1 MNQQGFHHNGEV
13 ISLEQG
19 NIINISLRAVEA
31 CDGCRAKSV
40 CTSSKG
46 KDESG
51 STRIMRIVNNCAESL
66 KVGDIVDVSITY
78 RVGMIAVIVAYIIPL
93 VVFIGS
99 LAVGVSLGLEEGIAA
114 LVTFAI
120 TAIYYGVVYL
130 FRDRFER
137 VVNFEVVKTEE

>member
-1 MNQQGFHHNGEV
+1 MNQKGFRHNGEV
-13 ISLEQG
+13 ISLERG
-19 NIINISLRAVEA
+19 DVINISLRAVEA

-40 CTSSKG
+40 CSASNG

-51 STRIMRIVNNCAESL
+51 ATRIMRVVSSCAKSL

-78 RVGMIAVIVAYIIPL
+78 RVGMIAVVVAYIIPL
-93 VVFIGS
+93 VVFVGS
-99 LAVGVSLGLEEGIAA
+99 LAVEISLGLEEGVAA

-130 FRDRFER
+130 MRGRFER
-137 VVNFEVVKTEE
+137 IVHFEVMKAN

>member
-1 MNQQGFHHNGEV
+1 MNQQGFRHNGEV

-19 NIINISLRAVEA
+19 DVINISLRAIEA

-40 CTSSKG
+40 CSASNG

-51 STRIMRIVNNCAESL
+51 STRVMRVVSSCASSL
-66 KVGDIVDVSITY
+66 KVGDMVDVSITY
-78 RVGMIAVIVAYIIPL
+78 KIGMMAVIVAYIIPL
-93 VVFIGS
+93 IVFVGS
-99 LAVGVSLGLEEGIAA
+99 LAVGVSVGLEEGVAA

-130 FRDRFER
+130 LRENFER
-137 VVNFEVVKTEE
+137 VVHFEVIKLE